1 MKKIASSPSL
11 IQVSLAL
18 KRRNIHMALQTP
30 ETVPFF
36 FFHILKAWGLEMAS
50 TGGGEAVKAVGTTP
64 PSVELVGARFLVLKY
79 FVLRAKRET
88 FFFCPV
94 VEFCVLMFYVLWL
107 LQPSV
112 WSLSKAVYGR
122 RELLKLGLLQSA

>member
-1 MKKIASSPSL
+1 
-11 IQVSLAL
+11 
-18 KRRNIHMALQTP
+18 
-30 ETVPFF
+30 
-36 FFHILKAWGLEMAS
+36 MAS